1 MKALTAIF
9 SSQKPPC
16 HAANHDMMDV
26 DDPEIPHRVID
37 MGISANERASSQ
49 VRIPIPDM
57 HVPKTLEELVSDTA
71 LFAQVQETYPEY
83 SVILGFLQLYMPVRH
98 HMRAAQQ
105 QFVPGWRDVS
115 ASPFAVVAY
124 NIRSLVDRPRS
135 VPAAHRD
142 TAIAADIATFYDRY
156 VLNIGAPWATWIGTL
171 SALRSHYETCVERV
185 EPHVMNSL
193 LGSMRTDCLQEFVTS
208 VSSNWRDNDY
218 GVMTRDGNRASIIV
232 RSRRLGRGPYQGGRG
247 RGHESA
253 NANANANATRQLE
266 SEVQNMK
273 HELEL
278 LQKQFDDL
286 AAQAEQKKQELTSQ
300 TREFS
305 ICEARYERQIV
316 ELTHHL
322 HKLESRAS
330 ADMAT
335 MEKMYGDSIQVQE
348 KQNQTIA
355 FLSEQ
360 TQTNAAIAA
369 KFQLETHRFSQALA
383 SAEAQLAKTRGRAGM
398 FDSESAFNPREVTQE
413 FSTLA
418 NSVRAFVTKI
428 VPNPAAEGNS
438 SAVSKIITLFMDN
451 MVGKRNAGGA
461 AVAAEPVKKNALT
474 ACVNAVV
481 GEIMYNALVIP
492 IGKNPCN
499 EFRNAATTLELFPA
513 QNDDNA
519 NDDDDD
525 GDLHKL
531 CEQRFYQKLC
541 ETLLN
546 NPASH
551 GPVSTSRA
559 AIAKPFCELTATT
572 ALILKSFMATFTLH
586 KQVRNEL
593 LSEIDSL
600 ADAVVTL
607 RCRAR
612 AVGMTFWLDL
622 PRKPNV
628 ERKKYLGICN
638 KKLDPTRVE
647 ALHKAAAEGHKT
659 EYDQTR
665 MKTKSRTTTYA
676 FAVFPGL
683 MGDGKVA
690 YKEEVWCD

>member
-1 MKALTAIF
+1 
-9 SSQKPPC
+9 
-16 HAANHDMMDV
+16 MMDV
-26 DDPEIPHRVID
+26 DGPEILHRVID
-37 MGISANERASSQ
+37 MGMSADEQPSSQ
-49 VRIPIPDM
+49 VRIPIPDV
-57 HVPKTLEELVSDTA
+57 HVLKEA
-71 LFAQVQETYPEY
+71 YPEY
-83 SVILGFLQLYMPVRH
+83 SVILGFLELYMPVRH
-98 HMRAAQQ
+98 
-105 QFVPGWRDVS
+105 QFVPGWRDVIG
-115 ASPFAVVAY
+115 SPFACVAY
-124 NIRSLVDRPRS
+124 NIRSLVDRPRIA
-135 VPAAHRD
+135 PAAHRD
-142 TAIAADIATFYDRY
+142 TAIATDIAAFYDRY
-156 VLNIGAPWATWIGTL
+156 VLNIGAPYVTWMGRL

-193 LGSMRTDCLQEFVTS
+193 LGSMRTDRLQEFVAS

-232 RSRRLGRGPYQGGRG
+232 KSRRLGRGPYRGGRG

-253 NANANANATRQLE
+253 SANANAARQLE
-266 SEVQNMK
+266 SQVQNMK
-273 HELEL
+273 LELDL
-278 LQKQFDDL
+278 LQKKFDDL
-286 AAQAEQKKQELTSQ
+286 AAQAERKKQELTSQ

-316 ELTHHL
+316 ELNHHL
-322 HKLESRAS
+322 HQVESRAN
-330 ADMAT
+330 ADTAT
-335 MEKMYGDSIQVQE
+335 LQAMYCDSVQVQE
-348 KQNQTIA
+348 EQKETIA

-360 TQTNAAIAA
+360 TQSNAAIAA
-369 KFQLETHRFSQALA
+369 RFQLETHRLSDALA
-383 SAEAQLAKTRGRAGM
+383 GAEAQLAKTRGRAGM

-418 NSVRAFVTKI
+418 NSVRAFVSKI

-438 SAVSKIITLFMDN
+438 SAVSKIITMFMDN
-451 MVGKRNAGGA
+451 MVGKRNAGGGA
-461 AVAAEPVKKNALT
+461 AAAAEPVKKNALT

-481 GEIMYNALVIP
+481 GEIMYNALIIP

-513 QNDDNA
+513 K
-519 NDDDDD
+519 NDDDLDD
-525 GDLHKL
+525 DDHGDLHQI

-541 ETLLN
+541 EILVN

-559 AIAKPFCELTATT
+559 ALAKPFCELTATT
-572 ALILKSFMATFTLH
+572 ASILKSFMATFALH
-586 KQVRNEL
+586 KQVRSEL

-600 ADAVVTL
+600 ADAVVSL

-612 AVGMTFWLDL
+612 AVGMTFWLDV

-628 ERKKYLGICN
+628 EKNKYLSISN
-638 KKLDPTRVE
+638 KKLDPTRIE
-647 ALHKAAAEGHKT
+647 ALRKVAAEGLKT
-659 EYDQTR
+659 EYDETR

>member
-1 MKALTAIF
+1 MKAAWAAIF
-9 SSQKPPC
+9 SSREPPC

-26 DDPEIPHRVID
+26 DDAGILHRVID
-37 MGISANERASSQ
+37 MGMSADEQPAQ

-71 LFAQVQETYPEY
+71 LFAQMQEAYPEY
-83 SVILGFLQLYMPVRH
+83 SVILGFLELYMPVRH
-98 HMRAAQQ
+98 QQ
-105 QFVPGWRDVS
+105 CTPAWRDVNVS
-115 ASPFAVVAY
+115 SFAGVAY
-124 NIRSLVDRPRS
+124 KIRSLVDRPRIAQ
-135 VPAAHRD
+135 AAHRD
-142 TAIAADIATFYDRY
+142 TAIAAEIAAFYDRY
-156 VLNIGAPWATWIGTL
+156 VLGIGVPYTTWMGTL

-193 LGSMRTDCLQEFVTS
+193 LGGMRTDRLQEFVAS

-218 GVMTRDGNRASIIV
+218 GVMARDGNRASIIV
-232 RSRRLGRGPYQGGRG
+232 KSRRLGLGPYQGGRG

-253 NANANANATRQLE
+253 NAIANAEAKRQLE
-266 SEVQNMK
+266 SQVQKLN
-273 HELEL
+273 HDVELQQ
-278 LQKQFDDL
+278 QKIDDL
-286 AAQAEQKKQELTSQ
+286 AAQAEHNKQELTSQ

-305 ICEARYERQIV
+305 ICVTRYERQIV
-316 ELTHHL
+316 ELNHHL
-322 HKLESRAS
+322 RNVGSRAS
-330 ADMAT
+330 ADMANLQA
-335 MEKMYGDSIQVQE
+335 MYGDSIQVQE
-348 KQNQTIA
+348 DQKETIA

-360 TQTNAAIAA
+360 TQTHAAIAA
-369 KFQLETHRFSQALA
+369 RFQLETQRLSDALA

-398 FDSESAFNPREVTQE
+398 FDSESAFNPRQVTHE

-418 NSVRAFVTKI
+418 NSVRAFVSKI
-428 VPNPAAEGNS
+428 VPNPTADGNS
-438 SAVSKIITLFMDN
+438 SAVSNIITLFMDN
-451 MVGKRNAGGA
+451 MVGKRNAGG

-492 IGKNPCN
+492 IGNNPCN

-513 QNDDNA
+513 QSH
-519 NDDDDD
+519 DDDDD
-525 GDLHKL
+525 DLHEI
-531 CEQRFYQKLC
+531 CEQRFHQKLC
-541 ETLLN
+541 EILNN

-551 GPVSTSRA
+551 GPVSISRA
-559 AIAKPFCELTATT
+559 AIAKPFCELTVTT
-572 ALILKSFMATFTLH
+572 ASILKSFMTTFALH

-593 LSEIDSL
+593 LSEIESL
-600 ADAVVTL
+600 ADAVVSL

-612 AVGMTFWLDL
+612 AVGMTFWLDV

-628 ERKKYLGICN
+628 ERNKYLSIST
-638 KKLDPTRVE
+638 KKLDPTRIE
-647 ALHKAAAEGHKT
+647 ALRKAAAGGLKT
-659 EYDQTR
+659 EYDETR

-676 FAVFPGL
+676 FAVFPGV